1 MLKNYIPNPI
11 LKAENDIKTFE
22 HQSSQLQNLE
32 DFETHLANSS
42 FLLPEVLAPHLGLPF
57 KKAKKHTLNITE
69 ATGESL

>member
-1 MLKNYIPNPI
+1 MI
-11 LKAENDIKTFE
+11 LKHLKISLASLELVTK
-22 HQSSQLQNLE
+22 LQNLE